1 MFYGAG
7 SKAYGWGLQI
17 EIIAAVRVLSILD
30 AISTSFIIKISSS
43 IFHLVAD
50 DANTR
55 LHTPTA

>member
-30 AISTSFIIKISSS
+30 AISTSFII
-43 IFHLVAD
+43 
-50 DANTR
+50 
-55 LHTPTA
+55 